1 MREKLSYAQRQRF
14 LLILFLAALVLT
26 IVVAAATAT
35 TLAPLSFAELARS
48 ATAVARLRCIGATSD
63 MSGGEIWTLTQFDVL
78 SREKG
83 SLPERVVIRMPG
95 GHAGGLRSHVDGVPE
110 FRPGEEVYL
119 FLWNREGE
127 PYRVLGWT
135 QGTFRIF
142 RDALS
147 GAEMVTQD
155 SAATP
160 VFDPKAKTFR
170 REGIARMGLENF
182 ETKLRKAI
190 AAGRGIEQ

>member
-35 TLAPLSFAELARS
+35 TLAPLSFAELAQE
-48 ATAVARLRCIGATSD
+48 ATAVARLRCIGAASSI
-63 MSGGEIWTLTQFDVL
+63 SGGEIWTLTQFEVVR
-78 SREKG
+78 SEKG
-83 SLPERVVIRMPG
+83 SLPERVTIRMPG
-95 GHAGGLRSHVDGVPE
+95 GRAGGLRSHVDGVPG

-119 FLWNREGE
+119 FLWNRAGE

-147 GAEMVTQD
+147 GAEMITQD
-155 SAATP
+155 SSIS
-160 VFDPKAKTFR
+160 VFDPETKTFR
-170 REGIARMGLENF
+170 REGIARMDLEHF

-190 AAGRGIEQ
+190 AAAQ

>member
-1 MREKLSYAQRQRF
+1 AQRQRF

-127 PYRVLGWT
+127 PYRVLGWA

-142 RDALS
+142 CDARN

-155 SAATP
+155 SAATAI
-160 VFDPKAKTFR
+160 FDAKSRTFR
-170 REGIARMGLENF
+170 HEGVRRMSVESF
-182 ETKLRKAI
+182 EEKLRNAI
-190 AAGRGIEQ
+190 APGAVN